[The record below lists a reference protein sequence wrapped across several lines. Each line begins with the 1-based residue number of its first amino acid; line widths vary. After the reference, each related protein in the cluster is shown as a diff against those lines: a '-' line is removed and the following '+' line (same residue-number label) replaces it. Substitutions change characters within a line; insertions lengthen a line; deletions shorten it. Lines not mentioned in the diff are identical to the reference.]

1 MAATPQELERR
12 LAVIEQ
18 QIGMGMIGTMD
29 GLRSQLE
36 QQAVL
41 LASLREEQ
49 VNGNVLGGMLRT
61 DIGPGAFPIGPYR
74 QDVDDTYA
82 LEFDHWIPEYWL
94 RIKRCVIRLK
104 PGPIRSSVAV
114 SASASGELTSN
125 SGGGSTSGSSS
136 ASTTG
141 NGGAALLSSAASGS
155 TVQITFQTSRH
166 AHKVFVYRSDNDHG
180 WTARVFDGHDSAGP
194 GNDPSPTEG
203 VRIEAENAADI
214 WSDLD
219 TTVSVSS
226 SANPSNVASHP
237 NHTHSVTLPNHQH
250 SMTHTHTTPDHS
262 HTIDSHDHELT
273 LAIAEGGDA
282 AGLRLYIDDVDRTT
296 ALGGPWDSEAELD
309 IRQYLINARQIPV
322 HGAHRIKVTSTSVGS
337 VEVTGDMYGV
347 LKAIR

>member
-141 NGGAALLSSAASGS
+141 NGGAALLSAAASGA
-155 TVQITFQTSRH
+155 TIEIRQTFVTETHNHR
-166 AHKVFVYRSDNDHG
+166 VLIYRSDNDHG
-180 WTARVFDGHDSAGP
+180 WTGRVFDGHTIS
-194 GNDPSPTEG
+194 GNATEG

-214 WSDLD
+214 YTEDQHPL
-219 TTVSVSS
+219 TASS
-226 SANPSNVASHP
+226 STSPIGVASATS
-237 NHTHSVTLPNHQH
+237 HTHSVTLPDHQH
-250 SMTHTHTTPDHS
+250 GMTHTHSTPNHS
-262 HTIDSHDHELT
+262 HTIPTHDHELT

-282 AGLRLYIDDVDRTT
+282 EGLRLYIDDVDRTT

-309 IRQYLINARQIPV
+309 IRQYLINARQMPV